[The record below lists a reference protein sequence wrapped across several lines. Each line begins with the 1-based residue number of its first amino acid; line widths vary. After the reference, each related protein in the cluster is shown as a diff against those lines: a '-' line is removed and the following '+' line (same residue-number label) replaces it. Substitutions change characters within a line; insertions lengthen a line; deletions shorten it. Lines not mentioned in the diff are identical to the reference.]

1 MSSPSVSRGR
11 RSSNAAVTLQIVSIV
26 FFTFLCY
33 LVIGLP
39 MAVLPGY
46 VHGDLAYGS
55 VLAGL
60 VISIQYLAT
69 LLSRSHA
76 GRMADTVGS
85 KQTVLIGLAACAASG
100 VLLLLAG
107 FLHDTPA
114 LSLGVLMASRLVL
127 GFGES
132 WVGTGCITWAIGR
145 VGAAHTAKV
154 ISWNGI
160 STYAA
165 LAIGAPLGV
174 QLRAH
179 FGFGAVGAAVLAAGL
194 MGFALAAPRARV
206 AVVGGARM
214 AFSQVVARVL
224 PHGLGLGLASV
235 GFGSIAAFITLYYAA
250 HQWAGAALSL
260 SVFGCFFIGARL
272 LLGSTIGRFG
282 GFRVAIVSISVEIA
296 GLLLLWLALAPW
308 MALAGAALAGFGFS
322 LVFPSLG
329 VEAVS
334 RVPAGN
340 RGAALGAYSAFLDLS
355 LGITGPVAGL
365 VVTGFGYPAIFL
377 FAALSAAIA
386 MGIALALQRSA
397 RPAAAAAFHGGSAHA
412 GSTYRDSVHA
422 GSACTGSVHAGQ
434 PVHAPCAASLPSQAS
449 AGAPP
454 LPACPVTV
462 GAE

>member
-1 MSSPSVSRGR
+1 MNTMSRPSVSGDRKPRG
-11 RSSNAAVTLQIVSIV
+11 SSVTLQVVSIV

-46 VHGDLAYGS
+46 VHGDLGYGS
-55 VLAGL
+55 VLAGM
-60 VISIQYLAT
+60 VISVQYLAT

-76 GRMADTVGS
+76 GRMADTVGP
-85 KQTVLIGLAACAASG
+85 KQTVMIGLAACAASG
-100 VLLLLAG
+100 VFLLLANAWSQI
-107 FLHDTPA
+107 PA
-114 LSLGVLMASRLVL
+114 LSLAALMVGRLVL

-132 WVGTGCITWAIGR
+132 WVGTGCITWGIGR

-160 STYAA
+160 STYGA

-174 QLRAH
+174 QLQAQW
-179 FGFGAVGAAVLAAGL
+179 GFGAVGAAVLAAGL
-194 MGFALAAPRARV
+194 LGLALAAPRARV
-206 AVVGGARM
+206 AVVGGTRM

-224 PHGLGLGLASV
+224 PHGLALGLASV
-235 GFGSIAAFITLYYAA
+235 GFGSIAAFVTLYYSF
-250 HQWAGAALSL
+250 HQWGGAALSL

-282 GFRVAIVSISVEIA
+282 GFRVAILSIGVEIL
-296 GLLLLWLALAPW
+296 GLLLLWLAAAPW

-329 VEAVS
+329 VEAVN

-365 VVTGFGYPAIFL
+365 IVTGFSYPAIFL
-377 FAALSAAIA
+377 FAALAAVAA
-386 MGIALALQRSA
+386 MAIALALQGALRGQSA
-397 RPAAAAAFHGGSAHA
+397 QLATATQSVQSMQPTQAMQGTQAMPPAQAACAIPAGG
-412 GSTYRDSVHA
+412 D
-422 GSACTGSVHAGQ
+422 
-434 PVHAPCAASLPSQAS
+434 
-449 AGAPP
+449 
-454 LPACPVTV
+454 
-462 GAE
+462 

>member
-1 MSSPSVSRGR
+1 MSSASTSRVAQPGA
-11 RSSNAAVTLQIVSIV
+11 AAVTLQVVSIV

-33 LVIGLP
+33 LIIGLP

-46 VHGDLAYGS
+46 VHGDLGYGS

-60 VISIQYLAT
+60 VISVQYLAT

-76 GRMADTVGS
+76 GRMADTVGP
-85 KQTVLIGLAACAASG
+85 KQTVIIGLAACAASG
-100 VLLLLAG
+100 VFLLLANV
-107 FLHDTPA
+107 LSHTPA
-114 LSLGVLMASRLVL
+114 LSLAALLAGRLVL

-132 WVGTGCITWAIGR
+132 WVGTGCITWGIGR

-160 STYAA
+160 STYGA

-174 QLRAH
+174 QLQAEW
-179 FGFGAVGAAVLAAGL
+179 GFGAVGAAVLAAGIL
-194 MGFALAAPRARV
+194 GLALAAPRAKV

-214 AFSQVVARVL
+214 AFSQVVARVM
-224 PHGLGLGLASV
+224 PHGLALGLASV
-235 GFGSIAAFITLYYAA
+235 GFGSIAAFVTLYYAS
-250 HQWAGAALSL
+250 HQWGGAAASL

-282 GFRVAIVSISVEIA
+282 GFRVAIVSVGVEIL
-296 GLLLLWLALAPW
+296 GLLLLWLAATPW

-322 LVFPSLG
+322 LVFPSMG
-329 VEAVS
+329 VEAVN

-365 VVTGFGYPAIFL
+365 IVTGFGYPAIFL
-377 FAALSAAIA
+377 FAALAAGAA
-386 MGIALALQRSA
+386 MCIALALQRSA
-397 RPAAAAAFHGGSAHA
+397 RGHAAAARTAIDAARQAAAPSRREPAVPGLRSARSNQAIPAGG
-412 GSTYRDSVHA
+412 D
-422 GSACTGSVHAGQ
+422 
-434 PVHAPCAASLPSQAS
+434 
-449 AGAPP
+449 
-454 LPACPVTV
+454 
-462 GAE
+462 

>member
-1 MSSPSVSRGR
+1 MLSTSIPPSARPSGTT
-11 RSSNAAVTLQIVSIV
+11 VTLQVVSIV

-46 VHGDLAYGS
+46 VHGDLGYGS

-60 VISIQYLAT
+60 VISVQYLAT

-76 GRMADTVGS
+76 GRMADTVGP
-85 KQTVLIGLAACAASG
+85 KQTVMIGLMACAASG
-100 VLLLLAG
+100 VLLLLADG
-107 FLHDTPA
+107 LAARPV
-114 LSLGVLMASRLVL
+114 LSLAALMASRLVL

-132 WVGTGCITWAIGR
+132 WVGTGCITWGIGR

-160 STYAA
+160 STYGA

-174 QLRAH
+174 QLQAH
-179 FGFGAVGAAVLAAGL
+179 WGFGAVGAAVLAAGL
-194 MGFALAAPRARV
+194 LGLALAAPRAKV

-214 AFSQVVARVL
+214 AFTQVVARVL
-224 PHGLGLGLASV
+224 PHGMALGLASV
-235 GFGSIAAFITLYYAA
+235 GFGSIAAFVTLYYAF
-250 HQWAGAALSL
+250 HHWDGAALSL

-272 LLGSTIGRFG
+272 LLGGTIRRLG
-282 GFRVAIVSISVEIA
+282 GFRVAIGSISVEIL
-296 GLLLLWLALAPW
+296 GLLLLWLAVSPW

-329 VEAVS
+329 VEAVN
-334 RVPAGN
+334 RVPAAN

-365 VVTGFGYPAIFL
+365 IVTGFSYPAIFV
-377 FAALSAAIA
+377 FAAISATVAAAIV
-386 MGIALALQRSA
+386 LALQRSGRVA
-397 RPAAAAAFHGGSAHA
+397 AAELAPRSVAPAAPLSGAHA
-412 GSTYRDSVHA
+412 VPA
-422 GSACTGSVHAGQ
+422 GGD
-434 PVHAPCAASLPSQAS
+434 
-449 AGAPP
+449 
-454 LPACPVTV
+454 
-462 GAE
+462 

>member
-1 MSSPSVSRGR
+1 MPSPVPVSMSRTQPRAS
-11 RSSNAAVTLQIVSIV
+11 AVTLQVVSIV

-46 VHGDLAYGS
+46 VHGDLGYGS

-60 VISIQYLAT
+60 VISVQYLAT

-76 GRMADTVGS
+76 GRMADTVGP
-85 KQTVLIGLAACAASG
+85 KQTVLVGLAACAASG
-100 VLLLLAG
+100 VFLLLAHG
-107 FLHDTPA
+107 LSHTPA
-114 LSLGVLMASRLVL
+114 LSLAALMVGRLVL

-132 WVGTGCITWAIGR
+132 WVGTGCITWGIGR

-160 STYAA
+160 STYGA

-174 QLRAH
+174 QLQARW
-179 FGFGAVGAAVLAAGL
+179 GFGAVGAAVLACGL
-194 MGFALAAPRARV
+194 LGLALAAPRARV
-206 AVVGGARM
+206 AVVGGVRM

-224 PHGLGLGLASV
+224 PHGLALGLASV
-235 GFGSIAAFITLYYAA
+235 GFGSIAAFVTLYYAA
-250 HQWAGAALSL
+250 HQWGGAAMSL

-272 LLGSTIGRFG
+272 LLGGTIGRFG
-282 GFRVAIVSISVEIA
+282 GFRVAILSIAVEVL
-296 GLLLLWLALAPW
+296 GLLLLWLAVAPW

-322 LVFPSLG
+322 LVFPAMG
-329 VEAVS
+329 VEAVN

-365 VVTGFGYPAIFL
+365 IVTGFSYPAIFL
-377 FAALSAAIA
+377 FAALAATVAMSIALGLQRAARRRDAAASAA
-386 MGIALALQRSA
+386 
-397 RPAAAAAFHGGSAHA
+397 A
-412 GSTYRDSVHA
+412 G
-422 GSACTGSVHAGQ
+422 
-434 PVHAPCAASLPSQAS
+434 ASLSGEASAS
-449 AGAPP
+449 AGPPAPGAVP
-454 LPACPVTV
+454 GAASASASGAVPVPAPAPSQLAIPVPV
-462 GAE
+462 PAGGD